1 MTRVVAF
8 VFGILLTASV
18 VSAQSVYVQGFGG
31 LLRVPDKTTPVVGGE
46 FGVGVLPNLVLFGNA
61 GLGFNI
67 VPEDD
72 LDDFEDLCRAGGVDC
87 DARVRALFGTG
98 GAKYL
103 FDLGGKVRPYAAVG
117 VGAIRT
123 STKIEADGDDITDLV
138 EDDLGEDID
147 ETNGL
152 LEVGGGLQ
160 IDLAPNVFFDAGYR
174 LMKVFEDDADLAH
187 RFVVGLAWK
196 F

>member
-1 MTRVVAF
+1 MTRVAVL
-8 VFGILLTASV
+8 VLGILLTASGA
-18 VSAQSVYVQGFGG
+18 SAQSAYVQAFGG

-46 FGVGVLPNLVLFGNA
+46 LGVTVAPNLVLFGNA

-72 LDDFEDLCRAGGVDC
+72 LEEFEDVCRFSGIDC
-87 DARVRALFGTG
+87 EARVRALFATG

-103 FDLGGKVRPYAAVG
+103 FDLGSNIRPYVAAGVG
-117 VGAIRT
+117 VIRT
-123 STKIEADGDDITDLV
+123 STKIEADGDDITDDV
-138 EDDLGEDID
+138 EDSLGEDID
-147 ETNGL
+147 ESNGL
-152 LEVGGGLQ
+152 LEVGGGVQ
-160 IDLAPNVFFDAGYR
+160 IDFAPNVFLDAGYR

-187 RFVVGLAWK
+187 RFTVGLGWK

>member
-1 MTRVVAF
+1 MTRVIAF

-18 VSAQSVYVQGFGG
+18 VSAQSAYVEGLGG

-46 FGVGVLPNLVLFGNA
+46 FGVGITPNLVLFGNA
-61 GLGFNI
+61 GMGFNI
-67 VPEDD
+67 VPEGD
-72 LDDFEDLCRAGGVDC
+72 LDDFEDLCRANGVDC

-98 GAKYL
+98 GVKYL
-103 FDLGGKVRPYAAVG
+103 FPLGGKIHPYAAVG
-117 VGAIRT
+117 FGAIRT
-123 STKIEADGDDITDLV
+123 STKIEADGDDITDDV
-138 EDDLGEDID
+138 EAGLDEDID
-147 ETNGL
+147 QTNAL